1 MTYRFLLLSAI
12 LASLCIIAPSASHA
26 QLPAELQQCL
36 KGVTDPLMRCDNYIN
51 NTVIPCLQNDI
62 PYQRDT
68 WSCQD
73 QNNDRSIDANDIKI
87 CSQSF
92 PNTVCNNLEG
102 VTAGIY
108 WRNCRDQCKLPS
120 NGYIYKV
127 QDVFREK
134 AYAKHNVTPP
144 IDTIDQVDT
153 CLKAVNK
160 KDGCGFVINQL
171 ISCYQSTPANH
182 PLWSC
187 TKSDGTE
194 LNKGECKI
202 LFIQRIET
210 VLNQVEGISSIN
222 DVGLCKDAGQ
232 RINEGPIGTR
242 FDEVYKMREDKV
254 VTPTPAVILPTPT
267 STIPTDADT
276 AGEILNCGFANADTN
291 GKQKCCDP
299 GIGAQE
305 FNMASD
311 VPEDCSW
318 WDAGCHLSTRLQSY
332 FTLKTQ
338 GMIDQKTSEYNEL
351 LSKNG
356 GVMPQCFVGTCETIG
371 GWRKCWPEK
380 ASAICSR
387 YIDDENYDAYSK
399 CDTCMKQNLDFG
411 KSNKFYSA
419 IGCID
424 TSFEGI
430 IGQVFTLGI
439 GAAGMI
445 ALGCIIY
452 SAFIMQTSMGNPEQ
466 LQKAQENVTSC
477 ITGLILII
485 LSIFI
490 LRILGVD
497 ILRIPGFGG

>member
-36 KGVTDPLMRCDNYIN
+36 KSVSDFTGNCENYIN
-51 NTVIPCLQNDI
+51 KSVIYCLSQDI

-73 QNNDRSIDANDIKI
+73 QNNDRSIDANDIKV

-92 PNTVCNNLEG
+92 SNTVCNNLEG
-102 VTAGIY
+102 ITGIGGFG

-120 NGYIYKV
+120 NGYIYKI
-127 QDVFREK
+127 QDVFKDK
-134 AYAKHNVTPP
+134 AYAKYNVTPP
-144 IDTIDQVDT
+144 VDTTDNVDT
-153 CLKAVNK
+153 CLKGA
-160 KDGCGFVINQL
+160 DTTRRCSL
-171 ISCYQSTPANH
+171 IIADLITCYQSTPANH

-187 TKSDGTE
+187 TKADGTE
-194 LNKGECKI
+194 ASQSECKT
-202 LFIQRIET
+202 LFIQRIERK
-210 VLNQVEGISSIN
+210 LNNVQEAQCRDLGTSLNAS
-222 DVGLCKDAGQ
+222 
-232 RINEGPIGTR
+232 PIGAR
-242 FDEVYKMREDKV
+242 FDEVYKMRQDKV

-267 STIPTDADT
+267 SVIPNNADK

-291 GKQKCCDP
+291 GKQKCCAP

-356 GVMPQCFVGTCETIG
+356 GVMPECFVGTCEIVAG
-371 GWRKCWPEK
+371 ERKCVPEK
-380 ASAICSR
+380 ASAICER

-490 LRILGVD
+490 LRVLGVD